1 MYLEKL
7 QLVDCMLDDEQI
19 LQLAES
25 KKLSQIQSLDL
36 SHNLIERNFQ
46 VIIKVMKEKCDFLA
60 NLSVA
65 ENKGMKYCGNMQIAK
80 AKKGTGLP
88 LLQRLDLSGCLK
100 GDEQVA

>member
-1 MYLEKL
+1 
-7 QLVDCMLDDEQI
+7 
-19 LQLAES
+19 
-25 KKLSQIQSLDL
+25 
-36 SHNLIERNFQ
+36 
-46 VIIKVMKEKCDFLA
+46 MKEKCGFLA

-100 GDEQVA
+100 GDE